1 MLEKMRMKPFFPE
14 NEDPIS
20 PNAML
25 MTARSQLPGA
35 GGFPRAFR
43 APSELRTPP
52 LRPSANQYPNGVRL
66 PLNGR

>member
-25 MTARSQLPGA
+25 MTARSQLLDA
-35 GGFPRAFR
+35 GGFP
-43 APSELRTPP
+43 APSEHPHFARQQISTQT
-52 LRPSANQYPNGVRL
+52 A
-66 PLNGR
+66 